1 MEARDIMYNYL
12 IAFIVV
18 TSAAVG
24 LQCFSRGYYTRV
36 FGADDWAMV
45 VAYVR

>member
-12 IAFIVV
+12 NAFIVV

-24 LQCFSRGYYTRV
+24 LRYFSRGYYTRV